1 MKFTAKKFMS
11 LVFAAS
17 LAGTGVPSLSVLGN
31 PPEGNNRGIELV
43 AFRNGEATWRL
54 SGAEVGPDRRW
65 CVTVFSEYLLNSVAV
80 DDMQEAKGVLG
91 DPDEPDDDDGTV
103 GVYPP
108 FSFEAVPNGPDA
120 LIFRKF
126 ERENCPEKHAIGAP
140 GAPLDIWLTADV
152 RPGHF
157 GAVPQFEVDVQ
168 LLNNHRSW
176 TMGKFTDDSVLDD
189 SVEDASASLDVTI
202 EAHLTGEVEP
212 ATGQPQLRVVVLD
225 PNDLHYV
232 VQTWTLTPNG
242 HYDREQLR
250 ALEDQTR
257 RRIDYRRLDHP
268 LVPVETDLEQEHVGA
283 DQGR

>member
-1 MKFTAKKFMS
+1 M
-11 LVFAAS
+11 
-17 LAGTGVPSLSVLGN
+17 
-31 PPEGNNRGIELV
+31 
-43 AFRNGEATWRL
+43 
-54 SGAEVGPDRRW
+54 
-65 CVTVFSEYLLNSVAV
+65 
-80 DDMQEAKGVLG
+80 
-91 DPDEPDDDDGTV
+91 
-103 GVYPP
+103 
-108 FSFEAVPNGPDA
+108 
-120 LIFRKF
+120 
-126 ERENCPEKHAIGAP
+126 
-140 GAPLDIWLTADV
+140 
-152 RPGHF
+152 
-157 GAVPQFEVDVQ
+157 DVQ